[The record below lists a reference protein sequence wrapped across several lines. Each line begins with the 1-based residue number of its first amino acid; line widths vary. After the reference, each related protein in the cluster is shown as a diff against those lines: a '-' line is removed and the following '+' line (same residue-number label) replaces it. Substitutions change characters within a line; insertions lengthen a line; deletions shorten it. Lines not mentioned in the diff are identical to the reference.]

1 MEQQEKLTLRE
12 CLLGDAGFY
21 RRVLVVVL
29 PIIVQN
35 TLTNIVS
42 LLDNVMVG
50 QVGTLPMSGVAV
62 VGQLLFVY
70 NLAIWGSISGA
81 GIFGAQYYGRGDM
94 DGVRHTFRFKVLVAA
109 AITAGAIGLFLAL
122 GPTLIGAY
130 IAADTSPAD
139 AAATRDYAWGYLRIM
154 LVGLAP
160 FALTQCYAGTLRE
173 SGQTVLPMKASMLA
187 MVVNFV
193 FNLLLIFGLCG
204 FPKMGVAGA
213 AVATVLSRFVELLIV
228 VIGAHRSTGR
238 YPFFAGVYRS
248 FAIPRALTGDIFRK
262 SMPLL
267 VNELMW
273 GMGQAVLLQCY
284 SVRGI
289 QAVAALN
296 ICNTIAQIFNEV
308 FLSLGN
314 ATAIVVGQELGAD
327 RLTGARRTAW
337 RMLSLSAASCV
348 VMGTLLTIC
357 APLIPQIY
365 NTEESIR
372 LLATEL
378 IRMAALCMP
387 LFGFA
392 NCAYFTLRSGG
403 KTFITF
409 LFDSC
414 FSWVVSVPAAYCLS
428 RFTGL
433 PLVSIYLIV
442 NGLDIVKCAIGF
454 VLVKKGVWVKNI
466 VSEA

>member
-1 MEQQEKLTLRE
+1 MEKTEKLTLRE
-12 CLLGDAGFY
+12 CLIGDRAFY
-21 RRVLVVVL
+21 RHVLVVVL

-35 TLTNIVS
+35 TLTNVVS

-70 NLAIWGSISGA
+70 NLAVWGSTAGA
-81 GIFGAQYYGRGDM
+81 GIFGAQFYGRGDM
-94 DGVRHTFRFKVLVAA
+94 EGVRHTFRFKLLVAL
-109 AITAGAIGLFLAL
+109 AITAAAIGLFLAA
-122 GPTLIGAY
+122 GPSLIGAY

-139 AAATRDYAWGYLRIM
+139 AAATLQYAEGYLRIM
-154 LVGLAP
+154 LIGLVP
-160 FALTQCYAGTLRE
+160 FGLTQCYAGTLRE

-187 MVVNFV
+187 MVVNFI
-193 FNLLLIFGLCG
+193 FNALLIFGVG
-204 FPKMGVAGA
+204 PFPRMGVAGA
-213 AVATVLSRFVELLIV
+213 AIATVLSRFVELAIV
-228 VIGAHRSTGR
+228 VVGAHRSSDR
-238 YPFFAGVYRS
+238 YPFLRGIYSS
-248 FAIPRALTGDIFRK
+248 FAIPGALVRDILIR
-262 SMPLL
+262 STPLL
-267 VNELMW
+267 ANELMW
-273 GMGQAVLLQCY
+273 GAGQAVLLQCY

-337 RMLSLSAASCV
+337 RMITLSLTSCV
-348 VMGTLLTIC
+348 IMGTLLALC
-357 APLIPQIY
+357 SPYIPRIY

-378 IRMAALCMP
+378 ICMAALCMP
-387 LFGFA
+387 LYGFS

-414 FSWVVSVPAAYCLS
+414 FTWAVSVPLAYGLS

-433 PLVSIYLIV
+433 NIVAIYLLV
-442 NGLDIVKCAIGF
+442 NGMDIVKCAIGF
-454 VLVKKGVWVKNI
+454 VLVKKGIWVKNI
-466 VSEA
+466 VKE